1 MRLYVMPV
9 PASER
14 VAGVESYEQGIDNS
28 RALLPG
34 ITACVWLFARLAL
47 VHGLPTLY
55 RPRGLLRGGRT
66 QGALE
71 PPGIKFHQN
80 KSCIDIACL
89 LIMPKAYT
97 AVIRNRFLGEITPA
111 NWNRLGRNF
120 TWRRRVTLPCKF
132 WCHPPNTHKMAVKCR
147 ILRTFLRHPSA
158 YIAVVRLATTAA
170 FLS

>member
-1 MRLYVMPV
+1 MPV

-14 VAGVESYEQGIDNS
+14 VAGVESYEQGIDSS

-80 KSCIDIACL
+80 KSLYRYSLFVDY
-89 LIMPKAYT
+89 MPKAYT
-97 AVIRNRFLGEITPA
+97 AVIRNRFFGEITPA
-111 NWNRLGRNF
+111 N
-120 TWRRRVTLPCKF
+120 
-132 WCHPPNTHKMAVKCR
+132 
-147 ILRTFLRHPSA
+147 
-158 YIAVVRLATTAA
+158 
-170 FLS
+170 